1 MPMDY
6 LALAMTELSN
16 ISERRIYKLIGGT
29 RGLPSF
35 LVAKPGLNS
44 GFMITQYAAAS
55 IVNQSKGLCW
65 PTSCDSIPSSQG
77 QEDHVSMGAN
87 SATKLI
93 RVTDNTARVL
103 GIELM
108 AAAQALDF
116 RRPLRSS
123 AKIEELYEAFRKVV
137 PFVDVDTVMSP
148 LLDRSIKFVE
158 QCTL

>member
-1 MPMDY
+1 
-6 LALAMTELSN
+6 
-16 ISERRIYKLIGGT
+16 
-29 RGLPSF
+29 
-35 LVAKPGLNS
+35 
-44 GFMITQYAAAS
+44 
-55 IVNQSKGLCW
+55 
-65 PTSCDSIPSSQG
+65 
-77 QEDHVSMGAN
+77 MGAN

>member
-1 MPMDY
+1 
-6 LALAMTELSN
+6 
-16 ISERRIYKLIGGT
+16 
-29 RGLPSF
+29 
-35 LVAKPGLNS
+35 
-44 GFMITQYAAAS
+44 MITQYAAAS